1 VAGPASRTVL
11 VPPERL
17 ERWLTG
23 FAERHG
29 SPSYDASPTRV
40 DLRAP
45 DGSAASC
52 RVPFPPLAV
61 AADSPGRGLV
71 AHALVERRVAVVL
84 VRLGGFAVGIFEGPR
99 LVASKVGSR
108 HVQGRTAAGGWSQ
121 HRFARR
127 REGQAKV
134 AYAAAADTA
143 ARLLLPEVRRL
154 DALVTGGDRKAVSA
168 VLDDARLAP
177 LRPLLTGPA
186 LDVGDPKRSVLDATP
201 AAFRSVHITITDP
214 PEPAAG

>member
-1 VAGPASRTVL
+1 
-11 VPPERL
+11 VPPERF
-17 ERWLTG
+17 ERWLVG

-29 SPSYDASPTRV
+29 SPSYDASPTCV

-52 RVPFPPLAV
+52 SVPFPPLAV
-61 AADSPGRGLV
+61 AADSPGCGLV

-99 LVASKVGSR
+99 LLASKVGSR

-121 HRFARR
+121 QRFARR

-143 ARLLLPEVRRL
+143 ARLLLPEVHRL
-154 DALVTGGDRKAVSA
+154 DALVTGGDRRAVAA
-168 VLDDARLAP
+168 VLDDVRLAP
-177 LRPLLTGPA
+177 LRLLLTGPP
-186 LDVGDPKRSVLDATP
+186 LEVGDPKRSVLDATP
-201 AAFRSVHITITDP
+201 AAFRAIRITITDP
-214 PEPAAG
+214 PDTVVGGPSADTTG